1 MDQAKTG
8 CKPIPNMAT
17 RDKSEEVARRMKQ
30 QAGCFAEVLFDS
42 LSASRF
48 EGTRFA
54 GNRTTRQLL
63 FRAGPYQVDVKVEVI
78 PDSVRL
84 SITGQLLDVSVPEMV
99 AREAQVILSNRRGNL
114 VHMLT
119 NEFGEF
125 RGEIEKSDDLEII
138 LPGRSGKPIT
148 ISLRNALV

>member
-1 MDQAKTG
+1 
-8 CKPIPNMAT
+8 
-17 RDKSEEVARRMKQ
+17 MKQ
-30 QAGCFAEVLFDS
+30 QAGCFVEVLFDS

-48 EGTRFA
+48 AGTRFA

-78 PDSVRL
+78 PDTVRL

-99 AREAQVILSNRRGNL
+99 AREAQVILSNRHGNL

-125 RGEIEKSDDLEII
+125 RAEIEKSDDLEII

-148 ISLRNALV
+148 ISLRNALG